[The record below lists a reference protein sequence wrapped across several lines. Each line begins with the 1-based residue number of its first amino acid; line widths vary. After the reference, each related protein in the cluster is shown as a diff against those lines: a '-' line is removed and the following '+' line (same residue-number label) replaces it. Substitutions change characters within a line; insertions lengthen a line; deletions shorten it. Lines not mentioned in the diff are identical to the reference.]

1 MSDCNH
7 HRIFNVRRVHRP
19 RWGVVCML
27 LSVAFFS
34 ANALTL
40 KHLAQSDIS
49 PWIALLFR
57 AVVGMVII
65 TVMFRL
71 NGQVSFR
78 RATTDR
84 MLAYRGL
91 LGVLGTISYY
101 LTVPE
106 LGAGKATLIGNTY
119 VVIAA
124 LMAIWFLREKFSARK
139 LAGNALAFLGLTLLI
154 ASPSQTTLFGW
165 YEFLAV
171 FGAFMSAGTVVV
183 IRKLTLTESTAMIY
197 ASQCVYILVGSLPFA
212 VYELQ
217 RQQIDRYSLLCLVLA
232 GVSATIGQL
241 AMTEGFRHLT
251 IAVGGAFQI
260 CVPVVI
266 AIGGVLLF
274 GETFTIA
281 QVFGAMLILC
291 GCCLVMQFR

>member
-7 HRIFNVRRVHRP
+7 RRTFNVRRVHRP

-27 LSVAFFS
+27 LSIVFFS

-124 LMAIWFLREKFSARK
+124 LMAVWFLREKFSARK

-165 YEFLAV
+165 YETLAV

-183 IRKLTLTESTAMIY
+183 IRKLTLTESTAMI
-197 ASQCVYILVGSLPFA
+197 
-212 VYELQ
+212 
-217 RQQIDRYSLLCLVLA
+217 
-232 GVSATIGQL
+232 
-241 AMTEGFRHLT
+241 MTEGFRHLT

-266 AIGGVLLF
+266 AVGGVLLF
-274 GETFTIA
+274 GESFTIA
-281 QVFGAMLILC
+281 QLFGAVLILC
-291 GCCLVMQFR
+291 GCYLVMQFR